1 MRGMRDGA
9 AVGKLGAALENATQ
23 NFPSPTPIIHPHD
36 FCFKNCNKIL
46 EKSGSPQEDLQIRC
60 IHGMGA
66 PLDIGPCGL
75 PL

>member
-1 MRGMRDGA
+1 MHHGTVAGM
-9 AVGKLGAALENATQ
+9 LGAALENAAQ
-23 NFPSPTPIIHPHD
+23 NPPSPTPIIHPHD
-36 FCFKNCNKIL
+36 FRFKNCEKFV
-46 EKSGSPQEDLQIRC
+46 EKSGFPQEDRKIRC